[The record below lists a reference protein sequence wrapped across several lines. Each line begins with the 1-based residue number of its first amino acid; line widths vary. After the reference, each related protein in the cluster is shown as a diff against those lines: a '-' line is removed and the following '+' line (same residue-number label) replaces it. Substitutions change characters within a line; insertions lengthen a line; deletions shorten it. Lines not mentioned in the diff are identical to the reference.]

1 MANCHRISHR
11 NFVFWQIVKYSFL
24 AREINNK
31 KVKTRT
37 FCAVQA
43 GLGLLQIPNLIVAH
57 IIEKRY
63 GLQITDRI
71 LSVFGSALMTL
82 SCLAFGLLLIREPPA
97 NLGHSFVL
105 PIYWEEEPV

>member
-1 MANCHRISHR
+1 MADSQ
-11 NFVFWQIVKYSFL
+11 VFIFSEGDQQ
-24 AREINNK
+24 K
-31 KVKTRT
+31 KSENPV

-43 GLGLLQIPNLIVAH
+43 RLGLLQIPNLIVAH

-97 NLGHSFVL
+97 NLGHSFVFL